1 MALPQSTNVT
11 FEAFKSI
18 TDSKGQF
25 TTWTDIINKAREVL
39 PINNEILGAP
49 FKSME
54 EVTGDNIVF

>member
-11 FEAFKSI
+11 FETFKSI

-39 PINNEILGAP
+39 PINN
-49 FKSME
+49 
-54 EVTGDNIVF
+54 